1 MHLLLN
7 VSFGI
12 TAFLPHGWLFMAFI
26 IVGEAFLMSKYLIQ
40 QKFNKRIWWSAIFS
54 NIVSGVIG
62 IITTM
67 ILNGGWWLVVWFP
80 WVSSHE
86 VNVHNSN
93 HLWGL
98 IIYYL
103 VAMILSVLIELLVN
117 HLILRKEYPFK
128 KTLNATLIA
137 NAFSYF
143 VGAVL
148 ITILVIYVK

>member
-1 MHLLLN
+1 MHN
-7 VSFGI
+7 HIRHNGSAG
-12 TAFLPHGWLFMAFI
+12 LPKKERNAETIEKFA
-26 IVGEAFLMSKYLIQ
+26 
-40 QKFNKRIWWSAIFS
+40 QKKGVNCRGLALFS

-148 ITILVIYVK
+148 ITILVIYVS

>member
-1 MHLLLN
+1 MQMLLN

-12 TAFLPHGWLFMAFI
+12 YAFLPIGWLFIAFI

-40 QKFNKRIWWSAIFS
+40 QKFNKRIWWSAAFS

-62 IITTM
+62 IIITM

-93 HLWGL
+93 QLWGL
-98 IIYYL
+98 IIYYFT
-103 VAMILSVLIELLVN
+103 AMILSVLIELLVN

-143 VGAVL
+143 VGALL
-148 ITILVIYVK
+148 ITLLVMW